1 MNDTAKTVDLGSVV
15 TAFERELGL
24 DASRSRSVARCL
36 SEAKIVPAGAAHAPA
51 QYNFRDVGSLLL
63 GVCAD
68 VTLPNIPEAVVTL
81 DRLMPNGIVV
91 ADEMPE
97 RFKSKLFR
105 AGHALD
111 ALLEAAVEND
121 DALRSIDYIEFV
133 SSWPEIVVHW
143 SVGEP
148 ERYREPGR
156 DARLWEANHMRSIKI
171 PGKALFR
178 CIRRLFADEASADAA

>member
-1 MNDTAKTVDLGSVV
+1 MNDTSTVDLGSVV

-24 DASRSRSVARCL
+24 GAARSRSVARCL

-51 QYNFRDVGSLLL
+51 RYDFRDVGSLLL

-68 VTLPNIPEAVVTL
+68 VTLPNVAETVVTL

-91 ADEMPE
+91 DDEMPE
-97 RFKSKLFR
+97 RLKSKLFR

-111 ALLEAAVEND
+111 ALLEAAVED
-121 DALRSIDYIEFV
+121 DDTLRSIDYIEVV
-133 SSWPEIVVHW
+133 SSWPEISIHW

-148 ERYREPGR
+148 ERYREPGK
-156 DARLWEANHMRSIKI
+156 DARQWGAMHMRSIKI
-171 PGKALFR
+171 PGKALFQ